1 MRIIQYTN
9 MQEIYNR
16 LIDKIKYQ
24 KVVLLTD
31 NNQNINKKIEKVFS
45 INTVFYTVSFDS
57 VNLEEFIKDGTK
69 CVILVLQTS
78 NYLKV
83 KSIIDDNM
91 LVVDICSSEY
101 LLRFNDFDNYY
112 LYIAGY
118 KKSVA
123 DYLVLANS
131 LVESI
136 WQNLLSFKD
145 VSSQVLLAEEI
156 IQKFGEKESSNFDH
170 INHCL
175 GLKKEISFAVSLD
188 EELPRIKD
196 VSIYLFL
203 RLIAIK
209 YLFLS
214 FKLDNVFMVDIY
226 KECKSNENE
235 INLCYKLLTSER
247 ANFLLK
253 NCYDLLIEII
263 DRFVRKIKINNNEII
278 KSIKNELKV
287 LKNNAKTI
295 NLDNLLK
302 YCYLYGIFNNV

>member
-31 NNQNINKKIEKVFS
+31 NNQNIDKKIEKVFS

-91 LVVDICSSEY
+91 IVVDICSSEH

-123 DYLVLANS
+123 DYLFLANS
-131 LVESI
+131 LVENI

-156 IQKFGEKESSNFDH
+156 IQKFGEKESSNFDYV
-170 INHCL
+170 NFCL
-175 GLKKEISFAVSLD
+175 GLKKEITFAVSLD

-196 VSIYLFL
+196 VPIYLFL

-214 FKLDNVFMVDIY
+214 FKLDNVLMVDIY
-226 KECKSNENE
+226 KECKSSENE